1 MPSPRADD
9 RPASPTPDAAAGARR
24 SLGRRWS
31 LLTGLTAAT
40 PIVRL
45 LVLTQ
50 LAFNVGFFMVL
61 PYLSVHLTEDL
72 GLRVAFVGM
81 VLGLRTFSQQ
91 GLFFI
96 GGSLAD
102 RWGVKP
108 VVVAGCV
115 CRILGFAGLAFAAS
129 VPGIVVATV
138 LTGFAG
144 ALFSPAVESALATAA
159 GSTEDGAQSRKDVFA
174 LFAVCGQI
182 GTFTGPLL
190 GSLLLA
196 ADFSLACL
204 VAAGIFVVILLVH
217 LRLLPAQPGAHAA
230 DGWLDGWREVVA
242 NRTFLLFAVA
252 MSSQLVGYNQL
263 YLLLPL
269 ELDRAWGSQ
278 APLGW
283 YFALAALFVVIAQL
297 PLTRRVRTAAAL
309 PAGLIVTATAFV
321 VMALLAPLR
330 LHGVPALVPPAAFAL
345 LLALG
350 QMITMPVARDLVP
363 RIAAERRLGSYYGLL
378 ASIGGLGVLAGSAV
392 TGALIDVLPATT
404 GWGLAAPW
412 CAVAL
417 ALLASALV
425 LTLLLRAQ
433 GPVRAVPSRGAG

>member
-1 MPSPRADD
+1 MAGTTARTRRPRG
-9 RPASPTPDAAAGARR
+9 P
-24 SLGRRWS
+24 RWS
-31 LLTGLTAAT
+31 LLTGLAAAT
-40 PIVRL
+40 PAVRL

-50 LAFNVGFFMVL
+50 LAFNIGFFMVL

-72 GLRVAFVGM
+72 GLRAAFVGV

-108 VVVAGCV
+108 VVLAGCV
-115 CRILGFAGLAFAAS
+115 CRILGFVGLAFAGS
-129 VPGIVVATV
+129 VPGIVVATI

-159 GSTEDGAQSRKDVFA
+159 GSAENGGGSRTDAFA

-182 GTFTGPLL
+182 GAFAGPLL

-196 ADFSLACL
+196 VDFSVACL
-204 VAAGIFVVILLVH
+204 VAAGLFVAILVIH
-217 LRLLPAQPGAHAA
+217 LRRLPAHPGAHAA

-242 NRTFLLFAVA
+242 NKTFLLFAVA
-252 MSSQLVGYNQL
+252 MSSQLVAYNQL

-269 ELDRAWGSQ
+269 EIERAWGSQ

-283 YFALAALFVVIAQL
+283 YFALASVFVVLAQL
-297 PLTRRVRTAAAL
+297 PITRRVRTAAAL
-309 PAGLIVTATAFV
+309 PAGLTVMAAAFV
-321 VMALLAPLR
+321 VMALLAPAQ
-330 LHGVPALVPPAAFAL
+330 LHGLPALIPAAAFAL

-350 QMITMPVARDLVP
+350 QMITLPVARDLVP
-363 RIAAERRLGSYYGLL
+363 RLAAERRLGSYYGLL
-378 ASIGGLGVLAGSAV
+378 ASIGGLGVLVGSGII
-392 TGALIDVLPATT
+392 GALIDAMPATT
-404 GWGLAAPW
+404 GWVLAAPW

-417 ALLASALV
+417 ALLGSALF
-425 LTLLLRAQ
+425 LELQLRSRSA
-433 GPVRAVPSRGAG
+433 GPEATAIESAG